1 MKKVFIKIC
10 WPLLRL
16 FETDAAEPANYKPS
30 HRFALNFIGFVF
42 LLLSFV
48 SALVGYSS
56 GELGAIIP
64 ALIFFGAGLSAVV
77 VGVLGSNGAVAK
89 VWGSK

>member
-1 MKKVFIKIC
+1 MKNVFIKIC

-16 FETDAAEPANYKPS
+16 FETETQPENYKAS

-48 SALVGYSS
+48 STLLGYSS

-64 ALIFFGAGLSAVV
+64 ALIFFGAGLSAVI
-77 VGVLGSNGAVAK
+77 VGLLGSNGAVAK

>member
-1 MKKVFIKIC
+1 MRNVFIKIC

-16 FETDAAEPANYKPS
+16 FETEAQPANYRES

-42 LLLSFV
+42 LLLSIV
-48 SALVGYSS
+48 SAWVGYSS

-64 ALIFFGAGLSAVV
+64 AVIFFGAGLSAVV
-77 VGVLGSNGAVAK
+77 VGLLGSNGAVAK

>member
-1 MKKVFIKIC
+1 MRNVFIKIC

-16 FETDAAEPANYKPS
+16 FETDVQPANYKAS

-48 SALVGYSS
+48 SALVGHSS

-64 ALIFFGAGLSAVV
+64 AVIFLGAGLSAVV
-77 VGVLGSNGAVAK
+77 VGLLGSNGAVAK